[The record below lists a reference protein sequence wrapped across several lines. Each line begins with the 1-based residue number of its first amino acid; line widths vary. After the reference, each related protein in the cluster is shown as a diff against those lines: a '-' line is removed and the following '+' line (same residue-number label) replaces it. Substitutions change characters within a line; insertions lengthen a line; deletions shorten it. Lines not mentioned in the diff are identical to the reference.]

1 MNDSSKKTDMY
12 KWILLGF
19 LWGAYFLQ
27 QGTRQIY
34 NAILPQIQSDFGVD
48 SVKIGLVAT
57 LFTVVYGIC
66 VPFSGVLGDII
77 SRKKIVVAGVMVFS
91 FGIFFSGT
99 VASIG
104 MMVITYGLI
113 NAVGQSFYYPPSSS
127 LLGQAH
133 NETRSTAL
141 SILQTAQYAGI
152 VICSCVAGYLADLK
166 SVQMPDIFSGIV
178 GSEVSGWRLPFYI
191 FGAIGVVWAICLAI
205 FMKDAKQG
213 EQGDKASFA
222 DALKAVCTRPSAL
235 LLAVVFGLLVYVDVG
250 FKTWMPTFMAE
261 NFFDGKLTL
270 ANSNFVIWVY
280 VGSFIGVLV
289 GSRICDKL
297 FKKIKYIRF
306 SLNLCGFALLTPF
319 LLLSANTDI
328 LSTCKIALLCYG
340 FFKGICDSCIFAS
353 ILDVVPTRYRA
364 SGMGIMICGGFFIG
378 STSSTVLGL
387 IRDTAG
393 LTMGIS
399 SLGIFSLLNVA
410 VLLVIIKFFFKRD
423 YVG

>member
-1 MNDSSKKTDMY
+1 MNNSAKKTDMY
-12 KWILLGF
+12 KWVLLGF
-19 LWGAYFLQ
+19 LWVAYFLQ

-48 SVKIGLVAT
+48 SMKIGLVAT
-57 LFTVVYGIC
+57 LFTVMYGLC

-91 FGIFFSGT
+91 VGIFCSGM
-99 VASIG
+99 VATIG
-104 MMVITYGLI
+104 MMVVTYGLI

-141 SILQTAQYAGI
+141 SILQTAQYLGI
-152 VICSCVAGYLADLK
+152 IICSCVAGYLADLK
-166 SVQMPDIFSGIV
+166 SVQMPDLFGGV
-178 GSEVSGWRLPFYI
+178 FGEQVSGWRLPFYI
-191 FGAIGVVWAICLAI
+191 FGGIGIVWAICLAL

-213 EQGDKASFA
+213 EQGDKASFG
-222 DALKAVCTRPSAL
+222 DAFKAVCTRPSAL

-261 NFFDGKLTL
+261 NFFDGKLTS
-270 ANSNFVIWVY
+270 ANSTFVGCVY
-280 VGSFIGVLV
+280 GASFVGVLI

-297 FKKIKYIRF
+297 FKKIKHIRF
-306 SLNLCGFALLTPF
+306 SLNLCGFVMLTPF
-319 LLLSANTDI
+319 LLLSANTGN
-328 LSTCKIALLCYG
+328 LLTCKIALLCFG
-340 FFKGICDSCIFAS
+340 LFKGVCDSCMFAS
-353 ILDVVPTRYRA
+353 VLDVVPMRYRA
-364 SGMGIMICGGFFIG
+364 SGMGIMICGGFIIG

-387 IRDTAG
+387 IRDSAG
-393 LTMGIS
+393 LTVGIS
-399 SLGIFSLLNVA
+399 SLGIFTLLNVM
-410 VLLVIIKFFFKRD
+410 VLFIVIKCFFKKD